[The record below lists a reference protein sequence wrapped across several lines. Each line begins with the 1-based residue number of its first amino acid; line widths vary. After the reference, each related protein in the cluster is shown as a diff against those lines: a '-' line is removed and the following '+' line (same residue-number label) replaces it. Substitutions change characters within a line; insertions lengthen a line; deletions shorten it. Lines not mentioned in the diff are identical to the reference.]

1 MIEVTKCP
9 PGTAKG
15 ADGLQKWSGEVK
27 GLKPDAKI
35 KKKNRKS
42 KGARKKD
49 RLEKRAISDKFY
61 NSYAWRKLRYVAIKT
76 CGAKCQCC
84 GRSAA
89 DGVVMHVDHIKP
101 RKKFPELAL
110 LLSNLQVLCNL
121 CNHGKGNWDETDWRE
136 PRLAT
141 LMGERVSEEF

>member
-1 MIEVTKCP
+1 MVEVIKCP
-9 PGTAKG
+9 PGIAEG
-15 ADGLQKWSGEVK
+15 SDGLHRWSGEVK
-27 GLKPDAKI
+27 GLRPVEQI
-35 KKKNRKS
+35 KKKKRKS
-42 KGARKKD
+42 KRAKKKE
-49 RLEKRAISDKFY
+49 RVEKRAISDNFY
-61 NSYAWRKLRYVAIKT
+61 NSYAWRKLRYVAIKM

-89 DGVVMHVDHIKP
+89 DGFVMHVDHIKP

-110 LLSNLQVLCNL
+110 SLSNLQVLCNL

-141 LMGERVSEEF
+141 LMGERVGE